1 VSDIGRGAIIAIFAL
16 AGMEVALGASG
27 EVRDPART
35 IPRALFSAMAAI
47 AVLYVAVQV
56 VAQGVLGPA
65 LPASRVPLADAL
77 AQAGRLGGTFILLA
91 SLVSMTGRVEGDL
104 LGSPRQLF
112 AFARAG
118 VLPRALAAVHP
129 VTRVPH
135 VAVIAH
141 AAIACALALTGTF
154 AALAILSSVVLI
166 LFYGLC
172 CAASW
177 KLDRRAR
184 GGLIPGLAIVSLA
197 WMLTSA
203 TLGEFA
209 AVAGVLVVA
218 TLYYLLRRARTPA
231 ASSL

>member
-1 VSDIGRGAIIAIFAL
+1 
-16 AGMEVALGASG
+16 
-27 EVRDPART
+27 
-35 IPRALFSAMAAI
+35 
-47 AVLYVAVQV
+47 
-56 VAQGVLGPA
+56 
-65 LPASRVPLADAL
+65 
-77 AQAGRLGGTFILLA
+77 
-91 SLVSMTGRVEGDL
+91 
-104 LGSPRQLF
+104 
-112 AFARAG
+112 
-118 VLPRALAAVHP
+118 
-129 VTRVPH
+129 
-135 VAVIAH
+135 
-141 AAIACALALTGTF
+141 
-154 AALAILSSVVLI
+154 
-166 LFYGLC
+166 LC